1 MFALRPLPREHPVN
15 PRSTVVL
22 LAALVGCSG
31 APGPTASA
39 RPKPTPEDAVRSFM
53 QAAADSNL
61 ARMAE
66 LWGTRAGSA
75 AKTGQP
81 PDYERRIAIMRFYLS
96 GSPFHVLPG
105 GAAEFTP
112 AAGDTGKGR
121 LPGPGDEGATTR
133 QVVVQLDRQG
143 CAKYVPFV
151 LVRTAD
157 DSWLINQ
164 VDIAAAGHPLR
175 PCTVEKPAKDS
186 T

>member
-1 MFALRPLPREHPVN
+1 
-15 PRSTVVL
+15 
-22 LAALVGCSG
+22 
-31 APGPTASA
+31 
-39 RPKPTPEDAVRSFM
+39 M

-96 GSPFHVLPG
+96 GSPFRVVPG
-105 GAAEFTP
+105 GAADFAP
-112 AAGDTGKGR
+112 APGDTGAGR
-121 LPGPGDEGATTR
+121 LPAPDDAATTR
-133 QVVVQLDRQG
+133 HVVVQLDRQG

-151 LVRTAD
+151 VVKTVED
-157 DSWLINQ
+157 NWIINS
-164 VDIAAAGHPLR
+164 VDIAAAGHPQR
-175 PCTVEKPAKDS
+175 PCTVEKPSKDS

>member
-1 MFALRPLPREHPVN
+1 M
-15 PRSTVVL
+15 
-22 LAALVGCSG
+22 LAALVACSG
-31 APGPTASA
+31 APGPSASA
-39 RPKPTPEDAVRSFM
+39 RPKATPEEAVRSFM

-61 ARMAE
+61 TRMAE

-81 PDYERRIAIMRFYLS
+81 PDYERRVAIMQFYLS
-96 GSPFHVLPG
+96 GSPFRIVPG
-105 GAAEFTP
+105 GAAEITP
-112 AAGDTGKGR
+112 AAGDSGQGR
-121 LPGPGDEGATTR
+121 LPGPGDEAATTR

-151 LVRTAD
+151 VVKAVD

-164 VDIAAAGHPLR
+164 VDIAAAGHPKR
-175 PCTVEKPAKDS
+175 PCTVEKTGKDS

>member
-1 MFALRPLPREHPVN
+1 MFALRPLPREHPVI
-15 PRSTVVL
+15 PRSTLILVAA
-22 LAALVGCSG
+22 LAACGG

-53 QAAADSNL
+53 QAAADSNH

-66 LWGTRAGSA
+66 LWGTRAGPA

-96 GSPFHVLPG
+96 GSPFRVVPG
-105 GAAEFTP
+105 GAADFAP
-112 AAGDTGKGR
+112 APGDTGAGR
-121 LPGPGDEGATTR
+121 LPSPDDAATTR
-133 QVVVQLDRQG
+133 HVVVQLDRQG

-151 LVRTAD
+151 VVKTVD
-157 DSWLINQ
+157 DNWIINS
-164 VDIAAAGHPLR
+164 VDIAAAGHPQR
-175 PCTVEKPAKDS
+175 PCTVEKPSKDS

>member
-1 MFALRPLPREHPVN
+1 MFALRPLPREHPVI
-15 PRSTVVL
+15 PRSTLILVAA
-22 LAALVGCSG
+22 LAACSG

-39 RPKPTPEDAVRSFM
+39 RPKPTPEAAVRSFM

-96 GSPFHVLPG
+96 GSPFRVVPG
-105 GAAEFTP
+105 GAADFAP
-112 AAGDTGKGR
+112 APSDTGAGR
-121 LPGPGDEGATTR
+121 PAGSDDAAATR
-133 QVVVQLDRQG
+133 HVVVQLDRQG

-151 LVRTAD
+151 VVKTVD
-157 DSWLINQ
+157 DNWIINS
-164 VDIAAAGHPLR
+164 VDIAAAGHPQR
-175 PCTVEKPAKDS
+175 PCTVEKPSKDS

>member
-1 MFALRPLPREHPVN
+1 MFALRPLPREHPVI
-15 PRSTVVL
+15 PRSTLIVVAA
-22 LAALVGCSG
+22 LAACSG

-39 RPKPTPEDAVRSFM
+39 RPKPTAEDAVRSFM

-81 PDYERRIAIMRFYLS
+81 SDYERRIAIMRFYLS
-96 GSPFHVLPG
+96 GSPFRVVPG
-105 GAAEFTP
+105 AAAEFAP
-112 AAGDTGKGR
+112 VSGDTGKGR
-121 LPGPGDEGATTR
+121 LPGPGDEAATTR

-151 LVRTAD
+151 VVKTTD
-157 DSWLINQ
+157 DNWVINQ

-175 PCTVEKPAKDS
+175 PCTVEKPPKDS